1 MHLMQLR
8 NFGALSPPPCTL
20 KESNI
25 YSNKGVLWALLSV
38 PV

>member
-1 MHLMQLR
+1 MVL
-8 NFGALSPPPCTL
+8 LSARTSRL
-20 KESNI
+20 NESNI